1 MHTQTLNKTT
11 VIGSQPT
18 TCWLDLC
25 FCTVYVQKWQ
35 SILVPIYLLT
45 CYDPGS
51 LNNVSSNSCCYS
63 NMYQISLAVTITG
76 VLYSKSSTQVQ
87 VKNLY

>member
-1 MHTQTLNKTT
+1 M
-11 VIGSQPT
+11 
-18 TCWLDLC
+18 
-25 FCTVYVQKWQ
+25 
-35 SILVPIYLLT
+35 VPIYLLT